1 MHADIFNKNLYLEP
15 AGMFAQWR
23 SSPDLPYDK
32 ERNTYALARYA
43 DVHYALRSP
52 HLFSSAQ
59 GGRANSIPQPFMV
72 DADDPAHRVQRAV
85 VEKMLTPSAVSRH
98 REYLDSVL
106 DMAIQPLIGA
116 GSVEIV
122 GDIAQTLPVV
132 FVGTILGVRPSDF
145 PLLRRWGESMVEGA
159 DGWENVTDDVVSA
172 VINWFEYFDDLAKS
186 GYWDNGDGI
195 IPLLLNAAKY
205 GDQITYEQA
214 RGNALAILIGGN
226 ETAKYLLSGALNV
239 FARMPRTIETYRS
252 SPESYVNE
260 IFRYV
265 SPVVSSARSTTKD
278 VVVGDEIIPAHSQV
292 MLMLAS
298 ANMDEKVFQNASSFI
313 PTRVGAAHLSLGF
326 GPHYC
331 IGASL
336 AKIQVQALLDYLI
349 NNDLYIVPDYEKPL
363 EMKASTF
370 LRGIRSMF
378 AFVGRN

>member
-1 MHADIFNKNLYLEP
+1 MHADIFNKNLYIEP
-15 AGMFAQWR
+15 ADMFAQWR
-23 SSPDLPYDK
+23 ASADLPYD
-32 ERNTYALARYA
+32 EARNTYALARYS

-85 VEKMLTPSAVSRH
+85 VERMLTPSAVSRH

-132 FVGTILGVRPSDF
+132 FIGTILGVRPADF
-145 PLLRRWGESMVEGA
+145 PLLRRWGEAMVEGA
-159 DGWENVTDDVVSA
+159 DGWENVTDDVVAA
-172 VINWFEYFDDLAKS
+172 VINWFEYFDDLARS
-186 GYWDNGDGI
+186 GYWDGGEGI
-195 IPLLLNAAKY
+195 IPLLLEAAKSN
-205 GDQITYEQA
+205 GPITYDQA

-226 ETAKYLLSGALNV
+226 ETAKYLLSGALNI
-239 FARMPRTIETYRS
+239 FARMPKTLDLYKS
-252 SPESYVNE
+252 QPESYVNE

-265 SPVVSSARSTTKD
+265 SPVVSSARRATRN
-278 VVVGDEIIPAHSQV
+278 VVVGDEIIPADSQV

-298 ANMDEKVFQNASSFI
+298 ANMDDKVFHNPATFM
-313 PTRVGAAHLSLGF
+313 PTRDEAPHLSMGF

-336 AKIQVQALLDYLI
+336 AKIQVYSLLDYLV
-349 NNDLYIVPDYEKPL
+349 NNDLYIVPDYDKPTQ
-363 EMKASTF
+363 MKASTF
-370 LRGIRSMF
+370 LRGIKSMF